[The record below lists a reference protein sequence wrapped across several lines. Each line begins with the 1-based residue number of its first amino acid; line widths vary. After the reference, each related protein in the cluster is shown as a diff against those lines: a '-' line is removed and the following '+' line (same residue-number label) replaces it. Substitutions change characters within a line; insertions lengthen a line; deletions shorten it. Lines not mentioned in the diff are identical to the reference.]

1 MDELTNQSEEVTQE
15 TQETTQEFTQEQNQE
30 QSQESTMTQE
40 IETPQSIK
48 VKYNHQE
55 VELPMDEA
63 ITHIQKGLNYEKAIE
78 RTRQEAA
85 QQARDSWI
93 EEQGYAWKGKPIKT
107 EAEYKQ
113 ALQEQEL
120 ENKIRSQYQ
129 NVPDEIVD
137 ELLESRKFREQFQS
151 QQKATKEQQDFATR
165 RNSMYEEYLTEF
177 PEQDPAA
184 IPKEVWAEADK
195 WLKSGGREGRR
206 LADALTRHNF
216 KQSMAQQQAEQAN
229 QSNAAAS
236 TGSVK
241 TQGMPKGPLTEEMVE
256 NMSDKERMERWPE
269 IKKLFK
275 MK

>member
-40 IETPQSIK
+40 VETPQSIK
-48 VKYNHQE
+48 VKFNHRE
-55 VELPMDEA
+55 LELPYDEA
-63 ITHIQKGLNYEKAIE
+63 ITHIQKGMNYEKAVE
-78 RTRQEAA
+78 RARQEAA

-93 EEQGYAWKGKPIKT
+93 EEQGYAWKDKPIKT

-151 QQKATKEQQDFATR
+151 QQKATKEQQDFTTR
-165 RNSMYEEYLTEF
+165 RDSMYEEYLSEF

-184 IPKEVWAEADK
+184 IP
-195 WLKSGGREGRR
+195 GRWILRP
-206 LADALTRHNF
+206 DTR
-216 KQSMAQQQAEQAN
+216 A
-229 QSNAAAS
+229 
-236 TGSVK
+236 
-241 TQGMPKGPLTEEMVE
+241 GPH
-256 NMSDKERMERWPE
+256 SERPRSR
-269 IKKLFK
+269 IA
-275 MK
+275 